1 MNKPHQWINKTK
13 YTHKHIRVV
22 LSVCVGTKYQGKSN
36 MVSVKHATMHS
47 AVQVNIKITV

>member
-13 YTHKHIRVV
+13 YTHKHIRV

-47 AVQVNIKITV
+47 AVQCR